1 MRRCRTTEGLTGL
14 EIIIIIA
21 VLLIFM
27 YIAASAITG
36 AYGTTEKKEGG
47 MVVNAVTPESEI
59 LVIDGETDGIQDTGG
74 AVMSVNLICED
85 SDPSSMGSCLIPVR
99 LLVGSTGSI
108 DITTVKVLFN
118 HNSVTETLPFT
129 AAGTISK
136 PAWTVADRSSVIP
149 LLDADEDLS
158 LEANEIFTLLIY
170 PENPVPAEDFF
181 TITISAEKM
190 TPLVQEFRVPPSIRS
205 QRIVE
210 LFRE

>member
-1 MRRCRTTEGLTGL
+1 MRCCRTSEGLTGL

-27 YIAASAITG
+27 YIAASAIAG
-36 AYGTTEKKEGG
+36 AYGATEKKEGG
-47 MVVNAVTPESEI
+47 MIVNSVATESEI

-74 AVMSVNLICED
+74 AVMSVNLICENPD
-85 SDPSSMGSCLIPVR
+85 SSMMGSCLIPVR

-118 HNSVTETLPFT
+118 YNSITETLPFT
-129 AAGTISK
+129 AADTISR
-136 PAWTVADRSSVIP
+136 PAWTVADRSSIIP

-158 LEANEIFTLLIY
+158 LEPNEVFTLLIY
-170 PENPVPAEDFF
+170 PENSVPAEEFF
-181 TITISAEKM
+181 SITISAERM
-190 TPLVQEFRVPPSIRS
+190 TPLIQKFRVPPAIRS

-210 LFRE
+210 LLQ

>member
-1 MRRCRTTEGLTGL
+1 MRCCRTSEGLTGL

-36 AYGTTEKKEGG
+36 AYGATEKKEGG
-47 MVVNAVTPESEI
+47 MIVNSVAPESEI

-74 AVMSVNLICED
+74 AVMSVNLICENPD
-85 SDPSSMGSCLIPVR
+85 SSMMGSCLIPVR

-108 DITTVKVLFN
+108 DITTVEVLFN
-118 HNSVTETLPFT
+118 YNSITETLPFT
-129 AAGTISK
+129 ATDTISR
-136 PAWTVADRSSVIP
+136 PAWTVADRSSIIP

-158 LEANEIFTLLIY
+158 LEPNEVFTLLIY
-170 PENPVPAEDFF
+170 PENSVPAEEFF
-181 TITISAEKM
+181 SITISAERM
-190 TPLVQEFRVPPSIRS
+190 TPLIQKFRVPPAIRS

-210 LFRE
+210 LLQ